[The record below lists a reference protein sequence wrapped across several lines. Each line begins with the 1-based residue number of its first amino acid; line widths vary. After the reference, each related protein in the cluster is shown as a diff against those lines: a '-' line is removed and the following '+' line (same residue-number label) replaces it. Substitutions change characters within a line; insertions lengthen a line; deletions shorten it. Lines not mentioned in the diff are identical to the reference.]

1 VNHGQ
6 AQFVAVAYESHERAN
21 QGLTAVEELRG
32 VVDAVV
38 VVKQPGGHIDLHQ
51 TRGTSAGEG
60 AVAGGTVGL
69 LAGLLLGVPV
79 GAALAGIL
87 AGGAFGLRDTG
98 IPDERLRKLG
108 QDLTPEQAVLCVLV
122 EPAELPQLR
131 GALGPYGGEV
141 VEAGVSSVAP

>member
-1 VNHGQ
+1 MSGK
-6 AQFVAVAYESHERAN
+6 AQFVAVVYETHERAD
-21 QGLTAVEELRG
+21 QGLAAIEELDG

-38 VVKQPGGHIDLHQ
+38 VVKQPGGHVDLRQ
-51 TRGTSAGEG
+51 TRGTSTGEG

-98 IPDERLRKLG
+98 IPDDRLRQLG
-108 QDLTPEQAVLCVLV
+108 ADLTTEQGLLCVLV
-122 EPAELPQLR
+122 EPAELPHLR
-131 GALGPYGGEV
+131 EALGPYGGEV